1 MSRSSRVRKKSSK
14 FADFESPDDVEMVFK
29 KKKSVVQK
37 SPQAQKIISQKVD
50 DFDSGDSY
58 SDDSDSDL
66 DMKEDFVG
74 FNEDWGE
81 NVHSGDTAADEFEKE
96 GNLQVDEGSSKD
108 DPNFNQSNSLYL
120 TEKKKSSAKE
130 QKNMSK
136 KKTERKDKGKA
147 RFTAYMLY
155 ARDMR
160 KKIVEENPQMDYS
173 AVNKTLG
180 EMWAHV
186 PYTQK
191 QNWKR
196 KAKKLEVKDDKLKPS
211 GNTMIS
217 TGKREKKTHSNANK
231 TSQGHKGK
239 GQTTHGNK
247 GGNKG
252 QNKTPPVSQTS
263 TITSQ
268 KSTYQ
273 TPKAKVI
280 THTVPEASPPTSF
293 KVTGTSPIDVAAH
306 LNLLGE
312 SLNNIGQKLK
322 EHEGQIAVSGSLS
335 VLLDSMLC
343 VLGPLICLSN
353 QLEETKGA
361 IPEHTLT
368 NILDNIAYIM
378 PGIV

>member
-1 MSRSSRVRKKSSK
+1 MYLRSNR
-14 FADFESPDDVEMVFK
+14 
-29 KKKSVVQK
+29 
-37 SPQAQKIISQKVD
+37 
-50 DFDSGDSY
+50 SY
-58 SDDSDSDL
+58 SVINFFKSNIAFIFL
-66 DMKEDFVG
+66 VH
-74 FNEDWGE
+74 E
-81 NVHSGDTAADEFEKE
+81 NSEKY
-96 GNLQVDEGSSKD
+96 K
-108 DPNFNQSNSLYL
+108 P
-120 TEKKKSSAKE
+120 
-130 QKNMSK
+130 
-136 KKTERKDKGKA
+136 
-147 RFTAYMLY
+147 
-155 ARDMR
+155 
-160 KKIVEENPQMDYS
+160 
-173 AVNKTLG
+173 
-180 EMWAHV
+180 
-186 PYTQK
+186 
-191 QNWKR
+191 NWKR

-217 TGKREKKTHSNANK
+217 TGKREKNTHSNANK
-231 TSQGHKGK
+231 TSQSHKGK

-280 THTVPEASPPTSF
+280 THNVPEASPPTSF

-378 PGIV
+378 P